1 MPIITT
7 IIVVIIINTTI
18 IIIIIMATI
27 SITVIIIIIINII
40 IITIITITIMI
51 IIAIMVTY
59 PNSSQGQAR
68 VGDEASPEPTGA
80 PTTFP
85 DQKPRWTFCPF
96 GAGGFRV

>member
-1 MPIITT
+1 MPIIT
-7 IIVVIIINTTI
+7 IIIVIIINTTSI
-18 IIIIIMATI
+18 IIIIIIVT
-27 SITVIIIIIINII
+27 IIIII
-40 IITIITITIMI
+40 TATIMI
-51 IIAIMVTY
+51 IIAIMATY

-96 GAGGFRV
+96 WGWGI